1 MFLPGIASLEFLNN
15 ENTALVYLDP
25 NNGNLP
31 VGQVH
36 LGTAGM
42 AAGLGCRDCHT
53 AVGGGMSMEVLV
65 LQRGGVNSVTPTPPP
80 ALAVSEGTRR
90 TCLPAVLQR
99 GGTTGIHGALER
111 VAYAPPTVRIRR
123 ATSEYAP
130 TMRSPLSFSR
140 PVSRSN
146 ARKDRNAALLQD
158 GRRKSPYSI
167 AETGKRGY

>member
-1 MFLPGIASLEFLNN
+1 MFPPGFASLEFLKN
-15 ENTALVYLDP
+15 ENTALVYLDA

-36 LGTAGM
+36 PGAAGM

-53 AVGGGMSMEVLV
+53 AAGGGMSMEVLV
-65 LQRGGVNSVTPTPPP
+65 LRRGGANSVTPTPPP
-80 ALAVSEGTRR
+80 ALAVCEGTRR
-90 TCLPAVLQR
+90 TCLPAVLRR
-99 GGTTGIHGALER
+99 GGTTGIHGALEH

-123 ATSEYAP
+123 GTSGYEP
-130 TMRSPLSFSR
+130 TMRSPLRFSR

-167 AETGKRGY
+167 AEPEERGY